1 MGEQFGNFFTQY
13 PWQIMCVVSF
23 LCVAG
28 QIGWI
33 YIAKQRGWAFRF
45 NPIRIIVFILL
56 FFFSIYAMITGQR
69 F

>member
-1 MGEQFGNFFTQY
+1 MGEQFGNFFRQY
-13 PWQIMCVVSF
+13 PWQIM
-23 LCVAG
+23 CVAG

-33 YIAKQRGWAFRF
+33 YIAKQRGWYFRF